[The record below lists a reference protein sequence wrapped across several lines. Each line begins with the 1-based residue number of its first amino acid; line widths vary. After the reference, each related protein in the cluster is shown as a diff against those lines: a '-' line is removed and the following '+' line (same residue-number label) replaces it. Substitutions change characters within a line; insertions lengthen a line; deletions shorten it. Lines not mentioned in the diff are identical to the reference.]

1 MGAYGDLTE
10 GEQAH
15 WNEYTNLRQI
25 SDWPGFDDAQDQRRA
40 DSRTWLQDRR
50 AYIADLAEGNVEGEP
65 AGWDTASRQERYDF
79 LADDNLN
86 AGAPKHE
93 VRLPCSGT
101 ATDAEKSYIEEREVY
116 LVFGSTTDE
125 QKARKQANVD
135 WLVDRRKRLW
145 HLMKDD
151 PENNEY
157 NDRQARYDN
166 LCIAT
171 HHGQAYEEWDESHN
185 KYGDPYTEDD
195 AGGSGRS
202 ACVANAKSYIGV
214 SESPPESNRGSP
226 QPSGWQNRTIGYD
239 GVPWCAC
246 FTSCMAWDAG
256 VVGSATASV
265 SNNIEMA
272 KKGQGMYSGYTSD
285 RSRVHSGDHVA
296 IGCSTCHIEVV
307 ADPPDSSGC
316 NTIGG
321 NTSPGDSGS
330 QYNGGCVA
338 NRRRAPS
345 EIVGYL
351 LVRF

>member
-86 AGAPKHE
+86 SGAPKHE

-116 LVFGSTTDE
+116 LVFGSTTDK

-135 WLVDRRKRLW
+135 WLVDRRKSLW

-151 PENNEY
+151 ADNNGS

-171 HHGQAYEEWDESHN
+171 HHGAAYEEWDEAHN
-185 KYGDPYTEDD
+185 KYGEPYSPDD
-195 AGGSGRS
+195 DGGRS
-202 ACVANAKSYIGV
+202 WCVSHAKSFIGV
-214 SESPPESNRGSP
+214 SESPPDSNKGNP
-226 QPSGWQNRTIGYD
+226 QPSDWQKRTIGYD

-246 FTSCMAWDAG
+246 FVSCMAWDAG
-256 VVGSATASV
+256 VVGSSTASV
-265 SNNIEMA
+265 SNNIDLA
-272 KKGQGMYSGYTSD
+272 KKGQGIYSGYTTD
-285 RSRVHSGDHVA
+285 KSRVHSGDHVA

-307 ADPPDSSGC
+307 AEPPTSSGVK
-316 NTIGG
+316 TVGG
-321 NTSPGDSGS
+321 NTSPGGSGS

-338 NRRRAPS
+338 NRDRANS
-345 EIVGYL
+345 EVVGYL